1 MHSGFDVRR
10 AGGAGTAFG
19 VHFRK
24 LALMLCL
31 AAGLVALSACGGGGG
46 EGDASQAGGLAAS
59 GVPGSSNGANST
71 TDTDPSDEN
80 GPGSGDGGVASTP
93 PRNEPLPGRSDTVR
107 FLTRATFGPTDAE
120 VERVMA
126 IGYANWIGEQV
137 AKSPSTARGYVE
149 AMSRSRSPTQGD
161 VMNGIWK
168 LMIADPAQLRIRVGL
183 AWSEIFV
190 ISLVDGGIH
199 SEPRAAAAYFDML
212 THKGLGN
219 FRDLLQSVALHPM
232 MGRYLSHLGNEK
244 ANAAIGRV
252 ADENFAREVMQLFT
266 IGLYQLNADGT
277 PKLDGD
283 GKPIETYTA
292 DDVAGLAKVF
302 TGWSWR
308 CSFGATDRC
317 FHNNSPVGSGDPD
330 TGFKPMVSYPQFHST
345 EAKRF
350 LGITIA
356 RQNTPDP
363 VGDLRIALDALFNHP
378 NTAPFV
384 SRQLIQR
391 LVTSNPSPA
400 YVRDVAAVFANNGR
414 GVRGDLTAVVKAILT
429 HPEANA
435 LLPTSGKIREPMLR
449 LTAFLRA
456 FNASSSSGTYRVGNT
471 IDAGGQLGQS
481 PLYSPSVFNYYR
493 PGYVAPGTLAAAQGL
508 VTPEMQIADEA
519 SVPGYVY
526 YMRYNIE
533 RGVGAIDPATG
544 QRDLQPDYTA
554 VIALAD
560 KPADLVERLDQK
572 FMAGLM
578 SSRLKTEIRNAL
590 AKIEIPALKR
600 DRSNIAA
607 VEAAKRTRVH
617 CALLFTLAS
626 PEFIVQK

>member
-1 MHSGFDVRR
+1 MQSGFDMRR
-10 AGGAGTAFG
+10 ADGAGMALAVRFS
-19 VHFRK
+19 R
-24 LALMLCL
+24 LALVLCL
-31 AAGLVALSACGGGGG
+31 AAGLGALSACGGGEG
-46 EGDASQAGGLAAS
+46 EVAQVGALAAS
-59 GVPGSSNGANST
+59 GVGGTSGSGGTT
-71 TDTDPSDEN
+71 TDTDQAPD
-80 GPGSGDGGVASTP
+80 DGGVAGAP

-126 IGYANWIGEQV
+126 VGYANWISEQA
-137 AKSPSTARGYVE
+137 AKAPSTARGYVE

-168 LMIADPAQLRIRVGL
+168 LMLADPAQLRIRVGL

-212 THKGLGN
+212 TRKGLGN

-244 ANAAIGRV
+244 ANAATGRV

-277 PKLDGD
+277 QKLDGD
-283 GKPIETYTA
+283 GKPIETYSA

-317 FHNNSPVGSGDPD
+317 FLNNSPLGSGDPD
-330 TGFKPMVSYPQFHST
+330 TGFKPMASYPQFHST
-345 EAKRF
+345 EVKRF

-363 VGDLRIALDALFNHP
+363 VGDLKIALDALFNHP
-378 NTAPFV
+378 NTAPFI

-400 YVRDVAAVFANNGR
+400 YVRDVATVFTNNGR

-429 HPEANA
+429 HPEANV

-449 LTAFLRA
+449 LSAFLRA

-471 IDAGGQLGQS
+471 IDASGQLGQS

-572 FMAGLM
+572 FTAGLM

-607 VEAAKRTRVH
+607 VDAAKRTRVH

>member
-1 MHSGFDVRR
+1 MQSGFGERR
-10 AGGAGTAFG
+10 ADGAGTVLA
-19 VHFRK
+19 VRVRK

-31 AAGLVALSACGGGGG
+31 AAGLGGLSACGGGGG
-46 EGDASQAGGLAAS
+46 EGDAAQAGGLAAS
-59 GVPGSSNGANST
+59 GVPGSSNVAKPT
-71 TDTDPSDEN
+71 TETDPSDAN
-80 GPGSGDGGVASTP
+80 DPGPGDGGVASTP

-126 IGYANWIGEQV
+126 VGYANWISEQA
-137 AKSPSTARGYVE
+137 AKSPSKARGYVE

-168 LMIADPAQLRIRVGL
+168 LMIADPAQLRVRIGL

-244 ANAAIGRV
+244 ANAATGRV

-277 PKLDGD
+277 QKLDGD
-283 GKPIETYTA
+283 GKPIETYSA
-292 DDVAGLAKVF
+292 DDVAGLARVF

-308 CSFGATDRC
+308 CSFGPTDRC
-317 FHNNSPVGSGDPD
+317 FLNNSPLGSGDPD

-363 VGDLRIALDALFNHP
+363 VGDLKIALDALFNHP

-391 LVTSNPSPA
+391 LVTSKPSPA